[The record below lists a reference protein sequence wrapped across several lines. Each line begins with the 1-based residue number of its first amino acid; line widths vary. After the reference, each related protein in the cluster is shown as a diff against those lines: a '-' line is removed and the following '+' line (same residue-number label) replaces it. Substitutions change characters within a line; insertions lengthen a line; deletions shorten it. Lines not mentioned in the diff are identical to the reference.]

1 MILSIYKVIGEDTGR
16 TFYDLELNNFICA
29 LGTEQGLSSAI
40 TDIEKHSSNASSLL
54 LSDLVSL
61 PTFYLRYPENWSTTF
76 ITSFEFEDADDLQ
89 ARLRSVIESNNPE
102 LLI

>member
-1 MILSIYKVIGEDTGR
+1 MILSIYKVIDESTGS

-40 TDIEKHSSNASSLL
+40 TDIEKHSFSASSLL
-54 LSDLVSL
+54 LQDLISL
-61 PTFYLRYPENWSTTF
+61 PAFYADASKRHSSTF
-76 ITSFEFEDADDLQ
+76 ITSFEFLDINDLRT
-89 ARLRSVIESNNPE
+89 RLRSVIESNHPE